1 MWFFT
6 SFDFLRLK
14 TFQEGRTDGVK
25 STFLTVANMAKR
37 QASPSVLG
45 PDHGAQEKEMT
56 KKPSELVD
64 AEKPLS
70 DRSLM

>member
-1 MWFFT
+1 
-6 SFDFLRLK
+6 
-14 TFQEGRTDGVK
+14 
-25 STFLTVANMAKR
+25 MAKR
-37 QASPSVLG
+37 QASPSFLG

-56 KKPSELVD
+56 KKPSALVA

>member
-1 MWFFT
+1 
-6 SFDFLRLK
+6 
-14 TFQEGRTDGVK
+14 
-25 STFLTVANMAKR
+25 MAKR
-37 QASPSVLG
+37 QASPSFLG